1 MKFSAPQGSVLDP
14 LLFLM
19 YANDLNHIKLCKVRY
34 FAVGANVLYF
44 SKLVNKFNKYANL
57 DLKDFAYWLNA
68 NKISMKKKTLELVI
82 FKHQRKKI
90 DTLIKP
96 KLSRKR

>member
-1 MKFSAPQGSVLDP
+1 MKFGAPQGSVLDP

-19 YANDLNHIKLCKVRY
+19 YTNDLNHIKLCKVRY

-68 NKISMKKKTLELVI
+68 NKISLKKKN
-82 FKHQRKKI
+82 
-90 DTLIKP
+90 
-96 KLSRKR
+96 S